1 MLLAL
6 LTMILAQVL
15 DLTTFVLM
23 VARRT
28 AAAEANPMVAGLLG
42 TVGVPGLV
50 FGKLAIMLLVGSLG
64 LLVLAKGWRG
74 RRALP
79 GVLPMAAAIVA
90 GLIGGVTDAVAYPRL
105 GGGLPFPP
113 ARGARRRPG
122 RRRPA
127 DPPHD

>member
-1 MLLAL
+1 MVLAL
-6 LTMILAQVL
+6 LTMILAQAL

-50 FGKLAIMLLVGSLG
+50 FAKVAIVLLVGALG

-74 RRALP
+74 RQAMA
-79 GVLPMAAAIVA
+79 GVLPMGAAIVA
-90 GLIGGVTDAVAYPRL
+90 GLIGGLTNAWAIL
-105 GGGLPFPP
+105 G
-113 ARGARRRPG
+113 
-122 RRRPA
+122 
-127 DPPHD
+127 

>member
-28 AAAEANPMVAGLLG
+28 AAAEANPMEAGLLG
-42 TVGVPGLV
+42 SVCVPGLV

-64 LLVLAKGWRG
+64 LLVLPKVRRG
-74 RRALP
+74 RRARS

-90 GLIGGVTDAVAYPRL
+90 GFIGGLTNAFA
-105 GGGLPFPP
+105 
-113 ARGARRRPG
+113 
-122 RRRPA
+122 
-127 DPPHD
+127 